1 MQGCA
6 VMRCLTELC
15 LLEKCFETDAVHVSE
30 DWVIAQNRGQH
41 LVHTVRRLQ
50 QVRGIN
56 NFSRMQTLDQRVFDR
71 SFKSTGEAFN
81 SESASTLCRRRLQ
94 SINVVPPPPPAIHR
108 PGTPCTTRLFLIFF
122 SIP

>member
-15 LLEKCFETDAVHVSE
+15 LLEQFFEADAVHVSE
-30 DWVIAQNRGQH
+30 DWVIAQNAGQH

-71 SFKSTGEAFN
+71 SFKSTGVAFN
-81 SESASTLCRRRLQ
+81 SESASALCRTRLQ
-94 SINVVPPPPPAIHR
+94 SINDVPPPHPAIR
-108 PGTPCTTRLFLIFF
+108 RAGTRGR
-122 SIP
+122 